1 MKTITLAAT
10 LLFAWQG
17 VWAEGYEPHFKKIEG
32 NNGVEQDGTKGHPF
46 LINKEQ
52 DLIDLSEDVNN
63 GCNNDKHFLLI
74 KDLDFSKVTPEDNG
88 NNFTPIG
95 MGEELGDIDCPF
107 LGFFNGQ
114 GHTISGINY
123 CDEEG
128 VGVGL
133 FGYIYYPATISNIKL
148 ENCSFKGSY
157 LVGAIVGNVGDQ
169 DIDSEWGIYECEVIG
184 GTVEADQYAGG
195 IIGYSNGM
203 TINNCTCSAEVKGD
217 EYVGGI
223 AGLFKGNTGDNGFS
237 VIEDCFFTGS
247 VSGAS
252 NTGKIAGARGGV
264 DPTTD
269 TEGTIKLNLYED
281 DSEISLSNHDRLTY
295 YNGIE
300 NVNVTLSGRE
310 LFKDGDW
317 NTLCLPFD
325 LTINGSVLN
334 GATVKELVSSEY
346 SKGSL
351 TLNFTE
357 DGSNLTAIEAGKPY
371 IIKWTGGNNLT
382 DPVFESVTIKGTTA
396 GDKTTDWVDFVA
408 TYSPEAIYE
417 NSEDKTCLYLGAD
430 NTLYY
435 PSSEDVKVNSF
446 RAYFKLK
453 NELTVGETPSE
464 EPGNPETTSNSIK
477 AFVLNF
483 GDEETGIREI
493 STPSNSSNSSNLWFT
508 LDGRRLNGQ
517 PTQSGIFIHGSKKVI
532 LP

>member
-1 MKTITLAAT
+1 MKTTRTIALATA
-10 LLFAWQG
+10 LMFAWQG
-17 VWAEGYEPHFKKIEG
+17 VWADGDSKIPGLTLNGSGYYEIPNAAALNALATYVNAG
-32 NNGVEQDGTKGHPF
+32 NSCIGLEF
-46 LINKEQ
+46 
-52 DLIDLSEDVNN
+52 
-63 GCNNDKHFLLI
+63 
-74 KDLDFSKVTPEDNG
+74 KVTAESEITVGDE
-88 NNFTPIG
+88 FTPIG
-95 MGEELGDIDCPF
+95 IGNYEYDGTPF
-107 LGFFNGQ
+107 EGTFDGS
-114 GHTISGINY
+114 GITISGINY
-123 CDEEG
+123 TNEEG
-128 VGVGL
+128 VGIGL
-133 FGYIYYPATISNIKL
+133 FGYICQPAKISNIVL
-148 ENCSFKGSY
+148 DNCSFIGNY
-157 LVGAIVGNVGDQ
+157 QVGAIVGSVYGSAED
-169 DIDSEWGIYECEVIG
+169 WGIFNCIVKNV
-184 GTVEADQYAGG
+184 TVEAVKATIAGEVYPGSYAGG
-195 IIGYSNGM
+195 IIGY
-203 TINNCTCSAEVKGD
+203 CSCLTVKDCYSEATVTGD
-217 EYVGGI
+217 QYVGAI
-223 AGLFKGNTGDNGFS
+223 AGYLMGSEAREGI
-237 VIEDCFFTGS
+237 IEDCYYTNNNKVVG
-247 VSGAS
+247 G
-252 NTGKIAGARGGV
+252 RG
-264 DPTTD
+264 
-269 TEGTIKLNLYED
+269 TEDEMVADAT
-281 DSEISLSNHDRLTY
+281 
-295 YNGIE
+295 NGILKITLFDKDDDDIKNE
-300 NVNVTLSGRE
+300 TRLANYDSQVCNVTLSGRT
-310 LFKDGDW
+310 LYKDDKW

-357 DGSNLTAIEAGKPY
+357 DGSDLTAIEAGKPY
-371 IIKWTGGNNLT
+371 IIKWKDGNNLT

-453 NELTVGETPSE
+453 NDLTVGETPSE

-517 PTQSGIFIHGSKKVI
+517 PTQSGIFIHGGKKVI